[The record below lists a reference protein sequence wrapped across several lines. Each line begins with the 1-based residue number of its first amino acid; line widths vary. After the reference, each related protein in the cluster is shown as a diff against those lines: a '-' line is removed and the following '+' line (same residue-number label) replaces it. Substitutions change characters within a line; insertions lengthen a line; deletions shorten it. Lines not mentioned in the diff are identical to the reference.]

1 MTALLATLGKFLGTG
16 GGGSIGGSMSSTKGS
31 STSTIN
37 STSTQQGTSTSSGTG
52 DTQTQQTSM
61 DAASKALLDAF
72 TQQMASAQ
80 GTGGK
85 GYSKADA
92 VTDVAGTISSI
103 FRQFKEQDLPQ
114 IMGQMGLAGAYNST
128 GAQFLAN
135 DAFAEATAKSA
146 DTTLQAL
153 KDYAGITRENEQ
165 AFQSALLNAFNLQAE
180 ATKQASTQETGTAQ
194 STSNITETTNSVATE
209 QSKSKSKGLGLS
221 FKL

>member
-1 MTALLATLGKFLGTG
+1 MIGLATLGKFLGTG
-16 GGGSIGGSMSSTKGS
+16 GGASLGGSIGSTKGS
-31 STSTIN
+31 STGTLN

-52 DTQTQQTSM
+52 ETQTQQTSM

-103 FRQFKEQDLPQ
+103 FRQYKEQDLPQ
-114 IMGQMGLAGAYNST
+114 IIGQMGLAGAYNAT

-135 DAFAEATAKSA
+135 DAFAEATAKA
-146 DTTLQAL
+146 TDTTMQAI
-153 KDYAGITRENEQ
+153 KDYAGISRENEQ
-165 AFQSALLNAFNLQAE
+165 AFQAALLNAFSLQAD

-209 QSKSKSKGLGLS
+209 QSKSKSKGFSLG
-221 FKL
+221 FKF